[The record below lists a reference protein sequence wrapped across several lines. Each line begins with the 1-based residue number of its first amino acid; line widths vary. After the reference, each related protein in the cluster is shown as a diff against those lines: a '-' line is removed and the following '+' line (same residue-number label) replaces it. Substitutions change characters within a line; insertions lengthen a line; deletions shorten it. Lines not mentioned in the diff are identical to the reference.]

1 MPHFILD
8 CTEKILENHSEERIL
23 EQVHKTANATGIF
36 REKDIKVRLNVY
48 RKFLAGPGV
57 PPPMKVKIE
66 YGPDVTGEDQKAA
79 LSKAIVQ
86 KLSTMFPDIPRIAM
100 NVAEFEKSTYFS
112 RDMVEI

>member
-48 RKFLAGPGV
+48 RKFLAGGGKEDFIHV
-57 PPPMKVKIE
+57 FAYIMS
-66 YGPDVTGEDQKAA
+66 GRNTDQKAA

-112 RDMVEI
+112 RDMMEI